1 MAGSTNESW
10 GTAVDRDRGT
20 CGEISGFSLLL
31 SRKPRLRSE
40 CINNSQCKL
49 CKNVGTAL
57 RENFK
62 GDSMNIYEF
71 YEKTFHI
78 SCKYG
83 GIQFIGTVI

>member
-31 SRKPRLRSE
+31 SRKSRLRSE

-49 CKNVGTAL
+49 CKKVGTGL

-62 GDSMNIYEF
+62 GETISI
-71 YEKTFHI
+71 EKHGKILPI
-78 SCKYG
+78 SHKIL
-83 GIQFIGTVI
+83 GIVL